1 MPKYILALI
10 LFLFSFSAFAQD
22 AKRSKFSA
30 GLSIGYKTPN
40 GLGFILSYHANRVVQ
55 VDLMG
60 GYTRY
65 NGGKVA
71 AGGKIYPLK
80 PMKVNPFISAVYA
93 LSTGADVK
101 AGNVP
106 QQKER
111 YRTYSNQYIVAG
123 LGITILGEET
133 GHSLQI
139 GYSLCLNTPV
149 VKSYDMG
156 NSFYAS
162 RDKVMNSLNSGIM
175 ATYNLFLFFN
185 KPRRR

>member
-1 MPKYILALI
+1 MRYYFFII
-10 LFLFSFSAFAQD
+10 VFFLFSVSAFSQD
-22 AKRSKFSA
+22 PQRSKFSA

-40 GLGFILSYHANRVVQ
+40 GLGFIISYHANRVVQ

-65 NGGKVA
+65 NGGKFG
-71 AGGKIYPLK
+71 AGAKFYPLK
-80 PMKVNPFISAVYA
+80 PMKVNPFISAAYSI
-93 LSTGADVK
+93 STGADVK

-111 YRTYSNQYIVAG
+111 YQTFSNQYVVGG

-133 GHSLQI
+133 GHSLQV
-139 GYSLCLNTPV
+139 GYSLVLNNPV

-156 NSFYAS
+156 NGYYAS
-162 RDKVMNSLNSGIM
+162 RDKVKNSVANGIM

>member
-1 MPKYILALI
+1 MLKHFLLLI
-10 LFLFSFSAFAQD
+10 LFLSAVCGFSQD

-55 VDLMG
+55 VDLMA

-65 NGGKVA
+65 NGGKFA

-80 PMKVNPFISAVYA
+80 PMKVNPFISATYSI
-93 LSTGADVK
+93 STGAEVK

-111 YRTYSNQYIVAG
+111 YTTYSNQYIVAG

-133 GHSLQI
+133 GHSLQV
-139 GYSLCLNTPV
+139 GYSLGLNDAI
-149 VKSYDMG
+149 VKSYDLG
-156 NSFYAS
+156 NGYYAS
-162 RDKVMNSLNSGIM
+162 RDKVRNSLASGIM
-175 ATYNLFLFFN
+175 ATYNLFIFFN
-185 KPRRR
+185 KPRKR

>member
-1 MPKYILALI
+1 MLKHFL
-10 LFLFSFSAFAQD
+10 LFIFSLFAVCSFSQD

-65 NGGKVA
+65 NGAKFA

-80 PMKVNPFISAVYA
+80 PMKVNPFISATY
-93 LSTGADVK
+93 SITTGADVK
-101 AGNVP
+101 AGFVQ
-106 QQKER
+106 QQKEH
-111 YRTYSNQYIVAG
+111 YRTFTNQYIVAG

-133 GHSLQI
+133 GHSLQV
-139 GYSLCLNTPV
+139 GYSLGLNTPV
-149 VKSYDMG
+149 VQSYDMG
-156 NSFYAS
+156 NGYYAS
-162 RDKVMNSLNSGIM
+162 RDRVMNSLKSGIM
-175 ATYNLFLFFN
+175 ATYNLFIFFN
-185 KPRRR
+185 KPRKR

>member
-1 MPKYILALI
+1 MLKHFLLLI
-10 LFLFSFSAFAQD
+10 FFLSAVCGFSQD

-55 VDLMG
+55 VDLMA

-65 NGGKVA
+65 NGGKFA

-80 PMKVNPFISAVYA
+80 PMKVNPFISATYSI
-93 LSTGADVK
+93 STGADVK
-101 AGNVP
+101 VGYIQ
-106 QQKER
+106 QQKEH
-111 YRTYSNQYIVAG
+111 YITYSNQYIVTG

-139 GYSLCLNTPV
+139 GYSIGLNDQKIDPV
-149 VKSYDMG
+149 ING
-156 NSFYAS
+156 QT
-162 RDKVMNSLNSGIM
+162 RDRVDNSLKGGIM
-175 ATYNLFLFFN
+175 ATYNLFIFFN
-185 KPRRR
+185 KPRKR